1 MIVQIKSHPS
11 AKYPKNFLLSSFFIK
26 INNNINTMKLKKIS
40 AKMNEVKKNY
50 LKKIFIKKIKK
61 LTL

>member
-1 MIVQIKSHPS
+1 
-11 AKYPKNFLLSSFFIK
+11 
-26 INNNINTMKLKKIS
+26 MKLKKIS